1 MNIPERGL
9 GRGLSSLL
17 SSAMENSSEE
27 PRKLA
32 LTQLVPGKNQPR
44 KHFDNN
50 ALGELAASIRNQ
62 GVIQPLLVRL
72 LPGMPQRYEIVAGE
86 RRWRAARMAG
96 LTEVPVIVKE
106 YTDKEAMTVA
116 LVENLQR
123 EDLNPMEE
131 AEALQA
137 LREAHGLSQE
147 ELAEQ
152 KKELERQ
159 KEKEVESLGRM
170 VLDIENMKREF
181 RKFYQLAESLTDMQD
196 DLNQFRKVASDVR
209 QMKTAMSQLQVS
221 AKLNG
226 NAVARILQQM
236 QEQEPEPDSTE
247 DSAES

>member
-1 MNIPERGL
+1 MAQQLEQRQG
-9 GRGLSSLL
+9 
-17 SSAMENSSEE
+17 EE
-27 PRKLA
+27 PKDA
-32 LTQLVPGKNQPR
+32 S
-44 KHFDNN
+44 
-50 ALGELAASIRNQ
+50 EL
-62 GVIQPLLVRL
+62 
-72 LPGMPQRYEIVAGE
+72 MPESEAG
-86 RRWRAARMAG
+86 
-96 LTEVPVIVKE
+96 
-106 YTDKEAMTVA
+106 
-116 LVENLQR
+116 Q
-123 EDLNPMEE
+123 EDLGYSALPSDAYEE
-131 AEALQA
+131 EEWETQKQKVWPHQIHVFGMRQNQINRRYSAWIRTLEIQNRALEIRVQR
-137 LREAHGLSQE
+137 LEE

-181 RKFYQLAESLTDMQD
+181 RKFYQLAESLTGMQD

-236 QEQEPEPDSTE
+236 QEQEPKPDSTE

>member
-1 MNIPERGL
+1 MAQQLEQRQG
-9 GRGLSSLL
+9 
-17 SSAMENSSEE
+17 EE
-27 PRKLA
+27 PKDA
-32 LTQLVPGKNQPR
+32 SELTP
-44 KHFDNN
+44 
-50 ALGELAASIRNQ
+50 ES
-62 GVIQPLLVRL
+62 
-72 LPGMPQRYEIVAGE
+72 EAG
-86 RRWRAARMAG
+86 
-96 LTEVPVIVKE
+96 
-106 YTDKEAMTVA
+106 
-116 LVENLQR
+116 Q
-123 EDLNPMEE
+123 EDLGYSALPSDAHEE
-131 AEALQA
+131 EEWETQKQKVWPHQIHVFGMRQNQINRRYSAWIRTLEIQNRALEIRVQR
-137 LREAHGLSQE
+137 LEE

-181 RKFYQLAESLTDMQD
+181 RKFYQLAESLTGMQN

>member
-1 MNIPERGL
+1 MAQQLEQRQG
-9 GRGLSSLL
+9 
-17 SSAMENSSEE
+17 EE
-27 PRKLA
+27 PKDA
-32 LTQLVPGKNQPR
+32 SELTP
-44 KHFDNN
+44 
-50 ALGELAASIRNQ
+50 ES
-62 GVIQPLLVRL
+62 
-72 LPGMPQRYEIVAGE
+72 EAG
-86 RRWRAARMAG
+86 
-96 LTEVPVIVKE
+96 
-106 YTDKEAMTVA
+106 
-116 LVENLQR
+116 Q
-123 EDLNPMEE
+123 EDLGYSALPSDAYEE
-131 AEALQA
+131 EEWETQKQKAWPHQIHVFGMRQNQINRRYSAWIRTLEIQNRALEIRVQR
-137 LREAHGLSQE
+137 LEE

-181 RKFYQLAESLTDMQD
+181 RKFYQLAESLTGMQD

>member
-1 MNIPERGL
+1 MAQQLEQRQGEEQKDASELTPE
-9 GRGLSSLL
+9 
-17 SSAMENSSEE
+17 SE
-27 PRKLA
+27 
-32 LTQLVPGKNQPR
+32 
-44 KHFDNN
+44 
-50 ALGELAASIRNQ
+50 
-62 GVIQPLLVRL
+62 
-72 LPGMPQRYEIVAGE
+72 AG
-86 RRWRAARMAG
+86 
-96 LTEVPVIVKE
+96 
-106 YTDKEAMTVA
+106 
-116 LVENLQR
+116 Q
-123 EDLNPMEE
+123 EDLGYSALPSDAYEE
-131 AEALQA
+131 EEWETQKQKVWPHQIHVFGMRQNQINRRYSAWIRTLEIQNRALEIRVQR
-137 LREAHGLSQE
+137 LEE

-181 RKFYQLAESLTDMQD
+181 RKFYQLAESLTGMQD

>member
-1 MNIPERGL
+1 MAQQLEQRQG
-9 GRGLSSLL
+9 
-17 SSAMENSSEE
+17 EE
-27 PRKLA
+27 PKDA
-32 LTQLVPGKNQPR
+32 S
-44 KHFDNN
+44 
-50 ALGELAASIRNQ
+50 EL
-62 GVIQPLLVRL
+62 
-72 LPGMPQRYEIVAGE
+72 MPESEAG
-86 RRWRAARMAG
+86 
-96 LTEVPVIVKE
+96 
-106 YTDKEAMTVA
+106 
-116 LVENLQR
+116 Q
-123 EDLNPMEE
+123 EDLGYSALPSDAYEE
-131 AEALQA
+131 EEWETQKQKVWPHQIHVFGMRQNQINRRYSAWIRTLEIQNRALEIRVQR
-137 LREAHGLSQE
+137 LEE

-181 RKFYQLAESLTDMQD
+181 RKFYQLAESLTGMQN

-236 QEQEPEPDSTE
+236 QKQEPEPDSME

>member
-1 MNIPERGL
+1 MAQQLEQRQG
-9 GRGLSSLL
+9 
-17 SSAMENSSEE
+17 EE
-27 PRKLA
+27 PKDA
-32 LTQLVPGKNQPR
+32 SELTP
-44 KHFDNN
+44 
-50 ALGELAASIRNQ
+50 ES
-62 GVIQPLLVRL
+62 
-72 LPGMPQRYEIVAGE
+72 EAG
-86 RRWRAARMAG
+86 
-96 LTEVPVIVKE
+96 
-106 YTDKEAMTVA
+106 
-116 LVENLQR
+116 Q
-123 EDLNPMEE
+123 EDLGYSALPSDAYEE
-131 AEALQA
+131 EEWETQKQKVWPHQIHVFGMRQNQINRRYSAWIRTLEIQNRALEIRVQR
-137 LREAHGLSQE
+137 LEE

-181 RKFYQLAESLTDMQD
+181 RKFYQLAESLTGIQN

>member
-1 MNIPERGL
+1 MAQQLEQRQG
-9 GRGLSSLL
+9 
-17 SSAMENSSEE
+17 EE
-27 PRKLA
+27 PKDA
-32 LTQLVPGKNQPR
+32 S
-44 KHFDNN
+44 
-50 ALGELAASIRNQ
+50 EL
-62 GVIQPLLVRL
+62 
-72 LPGMPQRYEIVAGE
+72 MPESEAG
-86 RRWRAARMAG
+86 
-96 LTEVPVIVKE
+96 
-106 YTDKEAMTVA
+106 
-116 LVENLQR
+116 Q
-123 EDLNPMEE
+123 EDLGYSALPSDAYEE
-131 AEALQA
+131 EEWETQKQKVWPHQIHVFGMRQNQINRRYSAWIRTLEIQNRALEIRVQR
-137 LREAHGLSQE
+137 LEE

-181 RKFYQLAESLTDMQD
+181 RKFYQLAESLTGMQN

-236 QEQEPEPDSTE
+236 QEQEPEPDSTK

>member
-1 MNIPERGL
+1 MCFSETIPKGRQSIWHNNWNKDRVRSRKTLRNSRRNRKEDL
-9 GRGLSSLL
+9 GY
-17 SSAMENSSEE
+17 
-27 PRKLA
+27 
-32 LTQLVPGKNQPR
+32 
-44 KHFDNN
+44 N
-50 ALGELAASIRNQ
+50 ALPSDAYEEEEWETQKQKVWPHQIHVFGMRQNQINRRYSAWIRTLE
-62 GVIQPLLVRL
+62 IQNRALEIRVQRL
-72 LPGMPQRYEIVAGE
+72 E
-86 RRWRAARMAG
+86 
-96 LTEVPVIVKE
+96 
-106 YTDKEAMTVA
+106 
-116 LVENLQR
+116 
-123 EDLNPMEE
+123 
-131 AEALQA
+131 
-137 LREAHGLSQE
+137 E

-181 RKFYQLAESLTDMQD
+181 RKFYQLAESLTGMQD

>member
-1 MNIPERGL
+1 
-9 GRGLSSLL
+9 
-17 SSAMENSSEE
+17 MEQQLEQRQGEE
-27 PRKLA
+27 PKDA
-32 LTQLVPGKNQPR
+32 SELTP
-44 KHFDNN
+44 
-50 ALGELAASIRNQ
+50 ES
-62 GVIQPLLVRL
+62 
-72 LPGMPQRYEIVAGE
+72 EAG
-86 RRWRAARMAG
+86 
-96 LTEVPVIVKE
+96 
-106 YTDKEAMTVA
+106 
-116 LVENLQR
+116 Q
-123 EDLNPMEE
+123 EDLGYSALPSDAYEE
-131 AEALQA
+131 EEWETQKQKVWPHQIHVFGMRQNQINRRYSAWIRTLEIQNRALEIRVQR
-137 LREAHGLSQE
+137 LEE

-181 RKFYQLAESLTDMQD
+181 RKFYQLAESLTGMQN

>member
-1 MNIPERGL
+1 MAQQLEQRQG
-9 GRGLSSLL
+9 
-17 SSAMENSSEE
+17 EE
-27 PRKLA
+27 PKDA
-32 LTQLVPGKNQPR
+32 S
-44 KHFDNN
+44 
-50 ALGELAASIRNQ
+50 EL
-62 GVIQPLLVRL
+62 
-72 LPGMPQRYEIVAGE
+72 MPESEAG
-86 RRWRAARMAG
+86 
-96 LTEVPVIVKE
+96 
-106 YTDKEAMTVA
+106 
-116 LVENLQR
+116 Q
-123 EDLNPMEE
+123 EDLGYSALPSDAYEE
-131 AEALQA
+131 EEWETQKQKVWPHQIHVFGMRQNQINRRYSAWIRTLEIQNRALEIRVQR
-137 LREAHGLSQE
+137 LEE

-181 RKFYQLAESLTDMQD
+181 RKFYQLAESLTGMQN

-236 QEQEPEPDSTE
+236 QEQELEPDSTK

>member
-1 MNIPERGL
+1 MAQQLEQRQG
-9 GRGLSSLL
+9 
-17 SSAMENSSEE
+17 EE
-27 PRKLA
+27 PKDA
-32 LTQLVPGKNQPR
+32 SELTP
-44 KHFDNN
+44 
-50 ALGELAASIRNQ
+50 EL
-62 GVIQPLLVRL
+62 
-72 LPGMPQRYEIVAGE
+72 EAG
-86 RRWRAARMAG
+86 
-96 LTEVPVIVKE
+96 
-106 YTDKEAMTVA
+106 
-116 LVENLQR
+116 Q
-123 EDLNPMEE
+123 EDLGYSALPSDAYEE
-131 AEALQA
+131 EEWETQKQKVWPHQIHVFGMRQNQINRRYSAWIRTLEIQNRALEIRVQR
-137 LREAHGLSQE
+137 LEE

-181 RKFYQLAESLTDMQD
+181 RKFYQLAESLTGMQD
-196 DLNQFRKVASDVR
+196 DLNRFRKVASDVR

>member
-1 MNIPERGL
+1 MAHQLEQRQG
-9 GRGLSSLL
+9 
-17 SSAMENSSEE
+17 EE
-27 PRKLA
+27 PKDA
-32 LTQLVPGKNQPR
+32 SELTP
-44 KHFDNN
+44 
-50 ALGELAASIRNQ
+50 ES
-62 GVIQPLLVRL
+62 
-72 LPGMPQRYEIVAGE
+72 EAG
-86 RRWRAARMAG
+86 
-96 LTEVPVIVKE
+96 
-106 YTDKEAMTVA
+106 
-116 LVENLQR
+116 Q
-123 EDLNPMEE
+123 EDLGYSALPSDAYEE
-131 AEALQA
+131 EEWETQKQKVWPHQIHVFGMRQNQINRRYSAWIRTLEIQNRALEIRVQR
-137 LREAHGLSQE
+137 LEE

-181 RKFYQLAESLTDMQD
+181 RKFYQLAESLTGMQD

>member
-1 MNIPERGL
+1 MAQQLEQRQG
-9 GRGLSSLL
+9 
-17 SSAMENSSEE
+17 EE
-27 PRKLA
+27 PKDA
-32 LTQLVPGKNQPR
+32 S
-44 KHFDNN
+44 
-50 ALGELAASIRNQ
+50 EL
-62 GVIQPLLVRL
+62 
-72 LPGMPQRYEIVAGE
+72 MPESEAG
-86 RRWRAARMAG
+86 
-96 LTEVPVIVKE
+96 
-106 YTDKEAMTVA
+106 
-116 LVENLQR
+116 Q
-123 EDLNPMEE
+123 EDLGYSALPSDAYEE
-131 AEALQA
+131 EEWETQKQKVWPHQIHVFGMRQNQINRRYSAWIRTLEIQNRALEIRVQR
-137 LREAHGLSQE
+137 LEE

-181 RKFYQLAESLTDMQD
+181 RKFYQLAESLTGMQN

-236 QEQEPEPDSTE
+236 QEQEPKPDSTE

>member
-1 MNIPERGL
+1 MAQQLEQRQG
-9 GRGLSSLL
+9 
-17 SSAMENSSEE
+17 EE
-27 PRKLA
+27 PKDA
-32 LTQLVPGKNQPR
+32 S
-44 KHFDNN
+44 
-50 ALGELAASIRNQ
+50 EL
-62 GVIQPLLVRL
+62 
-72 LPGMPQRYEIVAGE
+72 MPKSEAG
-86 RRWRAARMAG
+86 
-96 LTEVPVIVKE
+96 
-106 YTDKEAMTVA
+106 
-116 LVENLQR
+116 Q
-123 EDLNPMEE
+123 EDLGYSALPSDAYEE
-131 AEALQA
+131 EEWETQKQKVWPHQIHVFGMRQNQINRRYSAWIRTLEIQNRALEIRVQR
-137 LREAHGLSQE
+137 LEE

-181 RKFYQLAESLTDMQD
+181 RKFYQLAESLTGMQD

>member
-1 MNIPERGL
+1 MAQQLEQRQG
-9 GRGLSSLL
+9 
-17 SSAMENSSEE
+17 EE
-27 PRKLA
+27 PKDA
-32 LTQLVPGKNQPR
+32 S
-44 KHFDNN
+44 
-50 ALGELAASIRNQ
+50 EL
-62 GVIQPLLVRL
+62 
-72 LPGMPQRYEIVAGE
+72 MPESEAG
-86 RRWRAARMAG
+86 
-96 LTEVPVIVKE
+96 
-106 YTDKEAMTVA
+106 
-116 LVENLQR
+116 Q
-123 EDLNPMEE
+123 EDLGYSAPPSDAYEE
-131 AEALQA
+131 EEWETQKQKVWPHQIHVFGMRQNQINRRYSAWIRTLEIQNRALEIRVQR
-137 LREAHGLSQE
+137 LEE

-181 RKFYQLAESLTDMQD
+181 RKFYQLAESLTGMQD

-236 QEQEPEPDSTE
+236 QEQEPKPDSTE

>member
-1 MNIPERGL
+1 MAQQLEQRQG
-9 GRGLSSLL
+9 
-17 SSAMENSSEE
+17 EE
-27 PRKLA
+27 PKDA
-32 LTQLVPGKNQPR
+32 SELTP
-44 KHFDNN
+44 
-50 ALGELAASIRNQ
+50 ES
-62 GVIQPLLVRL
+62 
-72 LPGMPQRYEIVAGE
+72 EAG
-86 RRWRAARMAG
+86 
-96 LTEVPVIVKE
+96 
-106 YTDKEAMTVA
+106 
-116 LVENLQR
+116 Q
-123 EDLNPMEE
+123 EDLGYSALPSDAYEE
-131 AEALQA
+131 EEWETQKQKVWPYQIHVFGMRQNQINRRYSAWIRTLEIQNRALEIRVQR
-137 LREAHGLSQE
+137 LEE

-181 RKFYQLAESLTDMQD
+181 RKFYQLAESLTGMQD

>member
-1 MNIPERGL
+1 MAQQLEQRQG
-9 GRGLSSLL
+9 
-17 SSAMENSSEE
+17 EE
-27 PRKLA
+27 PKDA
-32 LTQLVPGKNQPR
+32 S
-44 KHFDNN
+44 
-50 ALGELAASIRNQ
+50 EL
-62 GVIQPLLVRL
+62 
-72 LPGMPQRYEIVAGE
+72 MPESEAG
-86 RRWRAARMAG
+86 
-96 LTEVPVIVKE
+96 
-106 YTDKEAMTVA
+106 
-116 LVENLQR
+116 Q
-123 EDLNPMEE
+123 EDLGYSALPSDAYEE
-131 AEALQA
+131 EEWETQKQKVWPHQIHVFGMRQNQINRRYSAWIRTLEIQNRALEIRVQR
-137 LREAHGLSQE
+137 LEE

-181 RKFYQLAESLTDMQD
+181 RKFYQLAESLTGMQD

-247 DSAES
+247 DSVEF

>member
-1 MNIPERGL
+1 MAQQLEQRQG
-9 GRGLSSLL
+9 
-17 SSAMENSSEE
+17 EE
-27 PRKLA
+27 PKDA
-32 LTQLVPGKNQPR
+32 SELTP
-44 KHFDNN
+44 
-50 ALGELAASIRNQ
+50 ES
-62 GVIQPLLVRL
+62 
-72 LPGMPQRYEIVAGE
+72 EAG
-86 RRWRAARMAG
+86 
-96 LTEVPVIVKE
+96 
-106 YTDKEAMTVA
+106 
-116 LVENLQR
+116 Q
-123 EDLNPMEE
+123 EDLGYSALPSDAYEE
-131 AEALQA
+131 EEWETQKQKVWPHQIHVFGMRQNQINRRYSAWIRTLEIQNRALEIRVQR
-137 LREAHGLSQE
+137 LEE

-181 RKFYQLAESLTDMQD
+181 RKFYQLAESLTGMQD

-236 QEQEPEPDSTE
+236 QEQEQEPDSTG

>member
-1 MNIPERGL
+1 MAQQLEQRQG
-9 GRGLSSLL
+9 
-17 SSAMENSSEE
+17 EE
-27 PRKLA
+27 PKDA
-32 LTQLVPGKNQPR
+32 SELTP
-44 KHFDNN
+44 
-50 ALGELAASIRNQ
+50 ES
-62 GVIQPLLVRL
+62 
-72 LPGMPQRYEIVAGE
+72 EAG
-86 RRWRAARMAG
+86 
-96 LTEVPVIVKE
+96 
-106 YTDKEAMTVA
+106 
-116 LVENLQR
+116 Q
-123 EDLNPMEE
+123 EDLGYSALPSDAYEE
-131 AEALQA
+131 EEWETQKQKVWPHQIHVFGMRQNQIIRRYSAWIRTLEIQNRALEIRVQR
-137 LREAHGLSQE
+137 LEE

-181 RKFYQLAESLTDMQD
+181 RKFYQLAESLTGMQD

>member
-1 MNIPERGL
+1 MAQQLEQRQG
-9 GRGLSSLL
+9 
-17 SSAMENSSEE
+17 EE
-27 PRKLA
+27 PKDA
-32 LTQLVPGKNQPR
+32 SELTP
-44 KHFDNN
+44 
-50 ALGELAASIRNQ
+50 ES
-62 GVIQPLLVRL
+62 
-72 LPGMPQRYEIVAGE
+72 EAG
-86 RRWRAARMAG
+86 
-96 LTEVPVIVKE
+96 
-106 YTDKEAMTVA
+106 
-116 LVENLQR
+116 Q
-123 EDLNPMEE
+123 EDLGYSALPSDAYEE
-131 AEALQA
+131 EEWETQKQKVWPHQIHVFGMRQNQINRRYSAWIRTLEIQNRALEIRVQR
-137 LREAHGLSQE
+137 LEE

-181 RKFYQLAESLTDMQD
+181 RKFYQLAESLTGMQD

-209 QMKTAMSQLQVS
+209 QVKTAMSQLQVS

>member
-1 MNIPERGL
+1 MAQQLEQRQG
-9 GRGLSSLL
+9 
-17 SSAMENSSEE
+17 EE
-27 PRKLA
+27 PKDASELTPESEAGQEDLGYSA
-32 LTQLVPGKNQPR
+32 LPSDAYEEEEWETQKQKVWPHQIHVFGMRQNQINR
-44 KHFDNN
+44 RYSAWIRTLEIQNR
-50 ALGELAASIRNQ
+50 ALEIR
-62 GVIQPLLVRL
+62 
-72 LPGMPQRYEIVAGE
+72 
-86 RRWRAARMAG
+86 
-96 LTEVPVIVKE
+96 
-106 YTDKEAMTVA
+106 
-116 LVENLQR
+116 LQR
-123 EDLNPMEE
+123 LE
-131 AEALQA
+131 
-137 LREAHGLSQE
+137 E

-181 RKFYQLAESLTDMQD
+181 RKFYQLAESLTGMQN

>member
-1 MNIPERGL
+1 MAQQLEQRQG
-9 GRGLSSLL
+9 
-17 SSAMENSSEE
+17 EE
-27 PRKLA
+27 PKDA
-32 LTQLVPGKNQPR
+32 S
-44 KHFDNN
+44 
-50 ALGELAASIRNQ
+50 ELMQES
-62 GVIQPLLVRL
+62 
-72 LPGMPQRYEIVAGE
+72 EAG
-86 RRWRAARMAG
+86 
-96 LTEVPVIVKE
+96 
-106 YTDKEAMTVA
+106 
-116 LVENLQR
+116 Q
-123 EDLNPMEE
+123 EDLGYSALPSDAYEE
-131 AEALQA
+131 EEWETQKQKVWPHQIHVFGMRQNQINRRYSAWIRTLEIQNRALEIRVQR
-137 LREAHGLSQE
+137 LEE

-181 RKFYQLAESLTDMQD
+181 RKFYQLAESLTGMQD

>member
-1 MNIPERGL
+1 MAQQLEQRQG
-9 GRGLSSLL
+9 
-17 SSAMENSSEE
+17 EE
-27 PRKLA
+27 PKDA
-32 LTQLVPGKNQPR
+32 S
-44 KHFDNN
+44 
-50 ALGELAASIRNQ
+50 EL
-62 GVIQPLLVRL
+62 
-72 LPGMPQRYEIVAGE
+72 MPESEAG
-86 RRWRAARMAG
+86 
-96 LTEVPVIVKE
+96 
-106 YTDKEAMTVA
+106 
-116 LVENLQR
+116 Q
-123 EDLNPMEE
+123 EDLGYSALPSDAYEE
-131 AEALQA
+131 EEWETQKQKVWPHQIHVFGMRQYHLNRRYSAWIRTLEIQNRALEIRVQR
-137 LREAHGLSQE
+137 LEE

-181 RKFYQLAESLTDMQD
+181 RKFYQLAESLTGMQN

>member
-1 MNIPERGL
+1 MAQQLEQRQG
-9 GRGLSSLL
+9 
-17 SSAMENSSEE
+17 EE
-27 PRKLA
+27 PKDA
-32 LTQLVPGKNQPR
+32 SELTP
-44 KHFDNN
+44 
-50 ALGELAASIRNQ
+50 ES
-62 GVIQPLLVRL
+62 
-72 LPGMPQRYEIVAGE
+72 EAG
-86 RRWRAARMAG
+86 
-96 LTEVPVIVKE
+96 
-106 YTDKEAMTVA
+106 
-116 LVENLQR
+116 Q
-123 EDLNPMEE
+123 EDLGYSALPSDAYEE
-131 AEALQA
+131 EEWETQKQKVWPHQIHVFGMRQNQINRRYSAWIRTLEIQNRALEIRVQR
-137 LREAHGLSQE
+137 LEE

-181 RKFYQLAESLTDMQD
+181 RKFYQLAESLTGMQD

-236 QEQEPEPDSTE
+236 QEPEPDSTE

>member
-1 MNIPERGL
+1 MAQQLEQRQG
-9 GRGLSSLL
+9 
-17 SSAMENSSEE
+17 EE
-27 PRKLA
+27 PKDA
-32 LTQLVPGKNQPR
+32 SELTP
-44 KHFDNN
+44 
-50 ALGELAASIRNQ
+50 ES
-62 GVIQPLLVRL
+62 
-72 LPGMPQRYEIVAGE
+72 EAG
-86 RRWRAARMAG
+86 
-96 LTEVPVIVKE
+96 
-106 YTDKEAMTVA
+106 
-116 LVENLQR
+116 Q
-123 EDLNPMEE
+123 EDLGYSALPSDAYEE
-131 AEALQA
+131 EEWETQKQKVWPHQIHVFGMRQNQINRRYSAWIRTLEIQNRALEIRVQR
-137 LREAHGLSQE
+137 LEE

-181 RKFYQLAESLTDMQD
+181 RKFYQLAESLTGMQD

-247 DSAES
+247 DSVEF

>member
-1 MNIPERGL
+1 MAQQLEQRQG
-9 GRGLSSLL
+9 
-17 SSAMENSSEE
+17 EE
-27 PRKLA
+27 PKDA
-32 LTQLVPGKNQPR
+32 S
-44 KHFDNN
+44 
-50 ALGELAASIRNQ
+50 EL
-62 GVIQPLLVRL
+62 
-72 LPGMPQRYEIVAGE
+72 MPESEAG
-86 RRWRAARMAG
+86 
-96 LTEVPVIVKE
+96 
-106 YTDKEAMTVA
+106 
-116 LVENLQR
+116 Q
-123 EDLNPMEE
+123 EDLGDSALPSDAYEE
-131 AEALQA
+131 EEWETQKQKVWPHQIHVFGMRQNQINRRYSAWIRTLEIQNRALEIRVQR
-137 LREAHGLSQE
+137 LEE

-181 RKFYQLAESLTDMQD
+181 RKFYQLAESLTGMQN

>member
-1 MNIPERGL
+1 MAQQLEQRQG
-9 GRGLSSLL
+9 
-17 SSAMENSSEE
+17 EE
-27 PRKLA
+27 PKDA
-32 LTQLVPGKNQPR
+32 S
-44 KHFDNN
+44 
-50 ALGELAASIRNQ
+50 EL
-62 GVIQPLLVRL
+62 
-72 LPGMPQRYEIVAGE
+72 MPESEAG
-86 RRWRAARMAG
+86 
-96 LTEVPVIVKE
+96 
-106 YTDKEAMTVA
+106 
-116 LVENLQR
+116 Q
-123 EDLNPMEE
+123 EDLGYSALPSDAYEE
-131 AEALQA
+131 EEWETQKQKVWPHQIHVFGMRQNQINRRYSAWIRTLEIQNRALEIRVQR
-137 LREAHGLSQE
+137 LEE

-152 KKELERQ
+152 NKELERQ

-181 RKFYQLAESLTDMQD
+181 RKFYQLAESLTGMQN

>member
-1 MNIPERGL
+1 MAQQLEQRQG
-9 GRGLSSLL
+9 
-17 SSAMENSSEE
+17 EE
-27 PRKLA
+27 PKDA
-32 LTQLVPGKNQPR
+32 SELTS
-44 KHFDNN
+44 
-50 ALGELAASIRNQ
+50 ES
-62 GVIQPLLVRL
+62 
-72 LPGMPQRYEIVAGE
+72 EAG
-86 RRWRAARMAG
+86 
-96 LTEVPVIVKE
+96 
-106 YTDKEAMTVA
+106 
-116 LVENLQR
+116 Q
-123 EDLNPMEE
+123 EDLGYSALPSDAYEE
-131 AEALQA
+131 EEWETQKQKVWPHQIHVFGMRQNQINRRYSAWIRTLEIQNRALEIRVQR
-137 LREAHGLSQE
+137 LEE

-181 RKFYQLAESLTDMQD
+181 RKFYQLAESLTGMQD

-236 QEQEPEPDSTE
+236 QEQEPEPGSTE

>member
-1 MNIPERGL
+1 MAQQLEQRQG
-9 GRGLSSLL
+9 
-17 SSAMENSSEE
+17 EE
-27 PRKLA
+27 PKDA
-32 LTQLVPGKNQPR
+32 SELTP
-44 KHFDNN
+44 
-50 ALGELAASIRNQ
+50 ES
-62 GVIQPLLVRL
+62 
-72 LPGMPQRYEIVAGE
+72 EAG
-86 RRWRAARMAG
+86 
-96 LTEVPVIVKE
+96 
-106 YTDKEAMTVA
+106 
-116 LVENLQR
+116 Q
-123 EDLNPMEE
+123 EDLGYSALPSDAYEE
-131 AEALQA
+131 EEWETQKQKVWPHQIHVFGMRQNQINRRYSAWIRTLEIQNRALEIRVQR
-137 LREAHGLSQE
+137 LEE

-181 RKFYQLAESLTDMQD
+181 RKFYQLAESLTGMQN

-236 QEQEPEPDSTE
+236 QEQELEPDSTK

>member
-1 MNIPERGL
+1 MAQQLEQRQG
-9 GRGLSSLL
+9 
-17 SSAMENSSEE
+17 EE
-27 PRKLA
+27 PKDA
-32 LTQLVPGKNQPR
+32 SELTP
-44 KHFDNN
+44 
-50 ALGELAASIRNQ
+50 ES
-62 GVIQPLLVRL
+62 
-72 LPGMPQRYEIVAGE
+72 EAG
-86 RRWRAARMAG
+86 
-96 LTEVPVIVKE
+96 
-106 YTDKEAMTVA
+106 
-116 LVENLQR
+116 Q
-123 EDLNPMEE
+123 EDLGYSALPSNAYEE
-131 AEALQA
+131 EEWETQKQKVWPHQIHVFGMRQNQINRRYSAWIRTLEIQNRALEIRVQR
-137 LREAHGLSQE
+137 LEE

-181 RKFYQLAESLTDMQD
+181 RKFYQLAESLTGMQD